1 MNLEESDKFAKEIES
16 RNRKKRMVLISIILC
31 AVLIAF
37 LFVLIL
43 FIKYQDSL
51 ILKVYVD
58 GTRAEISSTLFT
70 EVDGNTY
77 VNAREIAK
85 ILDCTYTKGDYGK
98 YNENENSGY
107 ISSNHEAVAIE
118 AESKTMTK
126 YILNSEDGLSEE
138 EKQAE
143 EEAYGVG
150 LTVKS
155 ENDTKEVFTL
165 EHPAKLIEGNLYIPF
180 EILPDVFNVQ
190 INTEEKNRVR
200 IYTLATLYTEAKNVA
215 TQLGYTNITGEYEN
229 IRALVD
235 GYIVVGNNGKFG
247 VVNLRGEEI
256 ISVKYT
262 EVEFIQNVKEFFV
275 YAENTIGLLSG
286 EGREIIEPTAYDD
299 ISVLNA
305 EKQLYLVQ
313 KNGKYGVLNRQG
325 EIVVH
330 AEYDQ
335 IGLEDEN
342 GTFAESEFAD
352 EVEDPAILFDT
363 CIPVKLGT
371 KYGLFDIEGNEL
383 AKAVYDGLGCVLEEE
398 KNTSLTS
405 EDEENTHIGE
415 AGVLILPE
423 TTGIQGIVINQNGG
437 YGVYDVLAK
446 RIIVPTVCTRI
457 YSVTRAGKTTYYME
471 FNGMQL
477 EVSEYMRNNN
487 LVSVKEETE
496 NTAVTNTNGN
506 EVPTGNET
514 AGGTAENGNVATGDT
529 AQTTE
534 NVASEQTTT
543 NN

>member
-1 MNLEESDKFAKEIES
+1 MNLEESDKFAKEIEA

-51 ILKVYVD
+51 ILKVFVD
-58 GTRAEISSTLFT
+58 GTRAEISSSLFT
-70 EVDGNTY
+70 EIDGNSY

-98 YNENENSGY
+98 FNENENSGY

-126 YILNSEDGLSEE
+126 YILNSEEDLPEE
-138 EKQAE
+138 VKQAE
-143 EEAYGVG
+143 EEAYGVE

-155 ENDTKEVFTL
+155 ENETKEVFTL

-200 IYTLATLYTEAKNVA
+200 IYTLPTLYTEAKNVA
-215 TQLGYTNITGEYEN
+215 SQLGYTNITGEYEN
-229 IRALVD
+229 IRALVY
-235 GYIVVGNNGKFG
+235 GFIVVGNQNNFG
-247 VVNLRGEEI
+247 VINLRGEEV
-256 ISVKYT
+256 ISVKYS
-262 EVEFIQNVKEFFV
+262 EIEFIQNVQEFFV
-275 YAENTIGLLSG
+275 YAANTIGLLSS
-286 EGREIIEPTAYDD
+286 EGDEIITPTAYDD

-325 EIVVH
+325 EVVIH

-352 EVEDPAILFDT
+352 EIDDPTILFDT
-363 CIPVKLGT
+363 CIPVKLGA

-383 AKAVYDGLGCVLEEE
+383 AKAVYDGLGCVLE
-398 KNTSLTS
+398 
-405 EDEENTHIGE
+405 DEENTSSTSEDDQNAHIGE
-415 AGVLILPE
+415 AGVLVLPE
-423 TTGIQGIVINQNGG
+423 STGIQGIVINQNGG

-457 YSVTRAGKTTYYME
+457 YSVTRAGETTYYME

-487 LVSVKEETE
+487 LVSVKEDTE
-496 NTAVTNTNGN
+496 EDTAITNGN
-506 EVPTGNET
+506 EVPTENTATTEENSENTTGNET
-514 AGGTAENGNVATGDT
+514 EAVPNEL
-529 AQTTE
+529 E
-534 NVASEQTTT
+534 ET